1 MPTSYAL
8 DDILTASAW
17 RRLAGPAERAAE
29 AVVRLDERL
38 SRTEPVLADGVRSRA
53 HFVDAQAA
61 LGLEG
66 QLVLMEDLVLHDAA
80 MPVRHP
86 TPELARATH
95 ILASRRRVAG
105 SRPDWP
111 FTSEGWSA
119 LFGAAGR
126 ECDGLVTPLETS
138 LVDAPSRGAENHA
151 QPWIMPRFGD
161 ELFASDEDVE
171 AAGSSDEDD
180 LWHEDEGPDPAFA
193 DIDRLLARSRRTLA
207 EYNDLTTVEGRAA
220 LRVHDPQ
227 YREAERL
234 AAWRQIVV
242 EDARELP
249 AVLAAAVALDAWFML
264 DPSERHPFLGPL
276 LAGALLRRRAT
287 SRHHLSAVALGLREC
302 RSPWLKVTSAAERI
316 SGLLRAFEA
325 AAHAA
330 GRDLDRLSLARELLL
345 RRVRGKRGTS
355 RLPQLV
361 DVLVASQ
368 LVTIQSA
375 AKRLGTSSQAIEG
388 MLADLGP
395 ACPRELTGRKR
406 YRAWGIV

>member
-1 MPTSYAL
+1 
-8 DDILTASAW
+8 
-17 RRLAGPAERAAE
+17 
-29 AVVRLDERL
+29 
-38 SRTEPVLADGVRSRA
+38 
-53 HFVDAQAA
+53 
-61 LGLEG
+61 
-66 QLVLMEDLVLHDAA
+66 MEDLVLHDAA
-80 MPVRHP
+80 MPVRRP

-95 ILASRRRVAG
+95 ILATRRRVAG
-105 SRPDWP
+105 SRPDWS
-111 FTSEGWSA
+111 FTPEGWSA

-126 ECDGLVTPLETS
+126 ECDELVTPHGTS
-138 LVDAPSRGAENHA
+138 LVEASSHSAESDG

-161 ELFASDEDVE
+161 DLFAPDDDVE
-171 AAGSSDEDD
+171 AASSGDDDD
-180 LWHEDEGPDPAFA
+180 LWDEDEGPDPDFA

-207 EYNDLTTVEGRAA
+207 EYNDLTTAEGRAT

-249 AVLAAAVALDAWFML
+249 ALLAAAIALDAWFAL

-287 SRHHLSAVALGLREC
+287 SRHHLPSLALGLQESRT
-302 RSPWLKVTSAAERI
+302 PWLKVTSAAERI
-316 SGLLRAFEA
+316 GGLLRAFEA

-330 GRDLDRLSLARELLL
+330 GRDLDRLTLARELML

-361 DVLVASQ
+361 DVLVSSP

-375 AKRLGTSSQAIEG
+375 AKRLGTSPQAIEG